1 MNALDTSMIAYRAKG
16 STVLVKTEN
25 ETVNGFFVREG
36 LVATSSRILEDGA
49 DRIYLQR
56 STDDPRLFHVDGA
69 AFQDSESGIAVLRVS
84 SLEERVL
91 PLSSASVQAGERVY
105 VVENIEKDSRTVW
118 REATV
123 SGFQTDTDMPRILF
137 NGSVPG
143 GAVGSAVLND
153 QSEAVGVI
161 VDVPTGGG
169 TFAAMPSAQ
178 LKEAVAQIKHDGSR
192 RIDPIQATI
201 RFGKGPVRCLVFSPD
216 GRTLAVGSSFAVW
229 LYDVET
235 GAQLNRFRAWE
246 VQALAFSSDGKTLA
260 AAEEM
265 GQVFLWDV
273 ETGQS
278 PILTSQ
284 RPWHNYDA
292 KALAF
297 SPDGRI
303 LMSGSCDD
311 VALWNLQTGELIAR
325 FHRLEVRT
333 SYNAHAFS
341 PDGQTVASSCDDTV
355 RIWNPET
362 QEGEITL
369 KGHTDRVQAMSYS
382 ADGRTLITGGDD
394 KTIRI
399 WSAETVE
406 CVQTLENASEYVRS
420 ISCSRVRNM
429 FVSDGWGGDLL
440 IRDIE
445 TGEIQRRIEAHTENI
460 DCAAISPDG
469 KTVASAGRDAEIR
482 FWNVE
487 TGEAQTVVK
496 GHTRGGS
503 SPAFSPDGTT
513 LAVAADNKIWLWD
526 AQTGVERAVLKEC
539 AGATAFSPDGTTFA
553 SCGEEGAVR
562 LWDAQT
568 GKLEAEMKGHTDAA
582 RLLAFS
588 PDGKTAV
595 SAGEDKTVRVWD
607 VQAKTGRTVF
617 TADNG
622 VVFKAL
628 LQDGKTVAGVCKE
641 NGLQVWNVETRE
653 LQATLDLDAETVYA
667 VAFSPDGRTLA
678 SGGKDLVIR
687 LWDLQTGER
696 KAEMTGH
703 RNSIGSIAFSPN
715 GAILTTVDM
724 GSEVR
729 LWDVQKEWHIMA
741 IDSGLG
747 YTGYT
752 AYPVFSA
759 DGTKLAIAG
768 DAGSALLWDIAS
780 LLPADAPRPA

>member
-1 MNALDTSMIAYRAKG
+1 MNANDPKMIVYRAQN
-16 STVLVKTEN
+16 SAVLVKTEN

-84 SLEERVL
+84 SLEERIL
-91 PLSSASVQAGERVY
+91 PLSVGSLRVGERVY
-105 VVENIEKDSRTVW
+105 MVENIEKDSRTVW
-118 REATV
+118 REATA
-123 SGFQTDTDMPRILF
+123 SGIKTESEMPRILF
-137 NGSVPG
+137 NGSVPSD
-143 GAVGSAVLND
+143 AVGSAVLND

-192 RIDPIQATI
+192 RIDPSQATI
-201 RFGKGPVRCLVFSPD
+201 RFGKGPVKCLVFSPD

-235 GAQLNRFRAWE
+235 GAQLNCFSSGL

-260 AAEEM
+260 AALEM
-265 GQVFLWDV
+265 GDVKLWDV
-273 ETGQS
+273 ETGRS
-278 PILTSQ
+278 PIQ
-284 RPWHNYDA
+284 IWGHNFDTR
-292 KALAF
+292 ALSF
-297 SPDGRI
+297 SPDGQI
-303 LMSGSCDD
+303 LASGSTDEIM
-311 VALWNLQTGELIAR
+311 LWNLQTGERIAR
-325 FHRLEVRT
+325 FYHDETRAR
-333 SYNAHAFS
+333 YWAHAFS
-341 PDGQTVASSCDDTV
+341 PDGQTFVSSREDHTV
-355 RIWNPET
+355 RIWNPKT
-362 QEGEITL
+362 QECEITL
-369 KGHTDRVQAMSYS
+369 KGHTNQVHALAYS
-382 ADGRTLITGGDD
+382 PDGRTLITGGDD

-399 WSAETVE
+399 WNAETGE

-420 ISCSRVRNM
+420 TSCSRVGNM
-429 FVSDGWGGDLL
+429 FVSSGWGGDLL

-445 TGEIQRRIEAHTENI
+445 TGQIQRRIEAHTEFI
-460 DCAAISPDG
+460 YCAAISPDG
-469 KTVASAGRDAEIR
+469 KTAASAGRDAEIR

-496 GHTRGGS
+496 GHTRGGGA
-503 SPAFSPDGTT
+503 PAFSPDGTT

-526 AQTGVERAVLKEC
+526 AQTGVERDVLKGC
-539 AGATAFSPDGTTFA
+539 AGETYSTAYSPDGTTLA

-582 RLLAFS
+582 RLLVFS

-595 SAGEDKTVRVWD
+595 SAGEDQTVRVWD
-607 VQAKTGRTVF
+607 VQTKTGRTVF

-622 VVFKAL
+622 VVFRAL
-628 LQDGKTVAGVCKE
+628 SQDGKTVAGVCKE
-641 NGLQVWNVETRE
+641 NGLQVWNVETGE

-667 VAFSPDGRTLA
+667 IAFSPDGRTLA

-687 LWDLQTGER
+687 LWDLQKGEC
-696 KAEMTGH
+696 KAALTGH
-703 RNSIGSIAFSPN
+703 RNSIHRILFSPN
-715 GAILTTVDM
+715 GSILVTEDF
-724 GSEVR
+724 GSVR

-741 IDSGLG
+741 IDPGLG
-747 YTGYT
+747 YT
-752 AYPVFSA
+752 ADPIFSA
-759 DGTKLAIAG
+759 DGTKLATAG
-768 DAGSALLWDIAS
+768 SAGSALLWDIAS

>member
-1 MNALDTSMIAYRAKG
+1 MNANDPKMIVYRAQN
-16 STVLVKTEN
+16 SAVLVKTEN

-84 SLEERVL
+84 SLEERIL
-91 PLSSASVQAGERVY
+91 PLSVGSLRVGERVY
-105 VVENIEKDSRTVW
+105 MVENIEKDSRTVW
-118 REATV
+118 REATA
-123 SGFQTDTDMPRILF
+123 SGIKTESEMPRILF
-137 NGSVPG
+137 NGSVPS

-153 QSEAVGVI
+153 QSEAVGII
-161 VDVPTGGG
+161 VDVPTSGPASG

-192 RIDPIQATI
+192 RIDTCQATI
-201 RFGKGPVRCLVFSPD
+201 RFGKGPVKCLVFSPD
-216 GRTLAVGSSFAVW
+216 GQTLAVGSSFAVW

-235 GAQLNRFRAWE
+235 GAQQNRFRAWQ

-265 GQVFLWDV
+265 GEVFLWDV

-278 PILTSQ
+278 PILTPQ
-284 RPWHNYDA
+284 RPGHNYDA

-311 VALWNLQTGELIAR
+311 VALFDLRAGELIAR
-325 FHRLEVRT
+325 SHRLEVRT

-341 PDGQTVASSCDDTV
+341 PDGQTVASSCGDTV
-355 RIWNPET
+355 QIWNPET

-399 WSAETVE
+399 WNAETGE

-420 ISCSRVRNM
+420 ISCPRVGNM

-445 TGEIQRRIEAHTENI
+445 TGQIQRRIEAHTENI
-460 DCAAISPDG
+460 NCAAISPDG
-469 KTVASAGRDAEIR
+469 KTAASAGRDAEIR
-482 FWNVE
+482 LWNVE

-496 GHTRGGS
+496 GHTRGGGA
-503 SPAFSPDGTT
+503 PAFSPDGTT

-526 AQTGVERAVLKEC
+526 VQTGVERSVLKGC

-553 SCGEEGAVR
+553 SCGDGAVR
-562 LWDAQT
+562 LWNAQT

-617 TADNG
+617 TAENG
-622 VVFKAL
+622 VVFRAL
-628 LQDGKTVAGVCKE
+628 SQDGKTVAGVCKE
-641 NGLQVWNVETRE
+641 NGLQVWNVETGE

-667 VAFSPDGRTLA
+667 IAFSPDGRTLA

-687 LWDLQTGER
+687 LWDLQKGEC
-696 KAEMTGH
+696 KTALTGH
-703 RNSIGSIAFSPN
+703 RNSIHRILFSPN
-715 GAILTTVDM
+715 GSILVTEDF
-724 GSEVR
+724 GSVR

-741 IDSGLG
+741 IDPCLG
-747 YTGYT
+747 YT
-752 AYPVFSA
+752 ADPIFSA

-768 DAGSALLWDIAS
+768 SAGSALLWDIAS